1 MVAWSVLTVTLLLFG
16 MGVLVYVRTTR
27 SLMQNLDATLEASS
41 AAAQVELNETGEHG
55 ELERQGYRAGLFYIV
70 FSSDGT
76 LASNPQQLD
85 LEQVSTDVWLGDA
98 PRFVSTTINGDPVR
112 TYSRRVDVPGEGELI
127 LVVGESLASADAAN
141 QELLLTLLT
150 LGLFGVLLSFAGGWF
165 LAARALVPIQ
175 RAFDRQQQF
184 VADASHELR
193 TPLTILHSSA
203 DLLVQRI
210 DRPGVK
216 NQAVV
221 EEMQEEIVRMER
233 LTRDLLDLARS
244 DRGELRLAE
253 GRVNLCALAQELI
266 TRVSLL
272 AQDRRIRLEV
282 QCEDAPPI
290 IDADPDRL
298 HEVGLI
304 VLDNA
309 LKHTPAGGTVSITVG
324 HRGSHGLL
332 QVDDDGEGISDEHL
346 ARAFER
352 FHRVDRSRSRQSGGA
367 GLGLAIAHSLVAAH
381 HGSISIS
388 RRESGG
394 TRVSVLI
401 PLAQPEKD
409 VVHEN
414 IDMEFKSS

>member
-1 MVAWSVLTVTLLLFG
+1 M
-16 MGVLVYVRTTR
+16 
-27 SLMQNLDATLEASS
+27 
-41 AAAQVELNETGEHG
+41 
-55 ELERQGYRAGLFYIV
+55 
-70 FSSDGT
+70 
-76 LASNPQQLD
+76 
-85 LEQVSTDVWLGDA
+85 GDA

-112 TYSRRVDVPGEGELI
+112 TYSRPVDVPGEGELI
-127 LVVGESLASADAAN
+127 LVVGESLVSADAAN

-221 EEMQEEIVRMER
+221 EEMQEEIIRMER

-309 LKHTPAGGTVSITVG
+309 LNHTPAGGTVP
-324 HRGSHGLL
+324 
-332 QVDDDGEGISDEHL
+332 
-346 ARAFER
+346 
-352 FHRVDRSRSRQSGGA
+352 SRS
-367 GLGLAIAHSLVAAH
+367 
-381 HGSISIS
+381 
-388 RRESGG
+388 G
-394 TRVSVLI
+394 TG
-401 PLAQPEKD
+401 
-409 VVHEN
+409 
-414 IDMEFKSS
+414 